1 MAAPP
6 GEDDA
11 ELRFLLKGHLGC
23 AGLWDFD
30 PPKACFGRECS
41 PLGRAVLWGAEYME
55 GDACSLAEDKVRFD
69 RITSSEEAAAFN
81 SAVERT
87 PGGTEGLVE
96 LWNRARA
103 HKNSG
108 GRPPGDGPKRDA
120 TRLALVYALCIH
132 ASITDDEA
140 AGAVALSED
149 LMVAHPKGMSPPT
162 YPRAQDVLGRTS
174 HPSFYRKGMSPPTY
188 PRAQELRKAVRTA
201 RTARELLACTVGLR
215 AVKELAEAAVKEAC
229 ILHDKLTD
237 GQIKESLFKSAC
249 LRLENLLATTRRTR
263 GRLRKPL
270 RNVAYVRQLWDDH
283 RATVEDVAKRLEP
296 PPS

>member
-41 PLGRAVLWGAEYME
+41 PLGRAILWGAEYME
-55 GDACSLAEDKVRFD
+55 GDACLLAEDKVGFD

-81 SAVERT
+81 SAVERM

-149 LMVAHPKGMSPPT
+149 LMVAHP
-162 YPRAQDVLGRTS
+162 
-174 HPSFYRKGMSPPTY
+174 KGMSPPTY

-270 RNVAYVRQLWDDH
+270 RNAAYVRQLWDDH